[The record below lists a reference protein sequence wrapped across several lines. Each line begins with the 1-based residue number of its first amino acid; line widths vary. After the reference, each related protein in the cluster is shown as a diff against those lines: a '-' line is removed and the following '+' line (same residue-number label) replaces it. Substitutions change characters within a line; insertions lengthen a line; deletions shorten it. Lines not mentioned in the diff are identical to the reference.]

1 MGKSGFKIERA
12 AGGENTLYHDVAE
25 VFRVY
30 RQVTWQMQA
39 KIHQVKARFHRE
51 YGTDI
56 DDFLESVYA
65 AGLDVAREEPIPG
78 VTSELIFNKATTPE
92 KVLLKKDGLMD
103 YLENEPVD
111 VLITFGAGNI
121 DRLVEP
127 ITRMLEKRLARQ

>member
-51 YGTDI
+51 YGPGRFSYRISCVPVPFASLMLGPDI
-56 DDFLESVYA
+56 SSGRHGPFHW
-65 AGLDVAREEPIPG
+65 AGYPPAEYWHLP
-78 VTSELIFNKATTPE
+78 
-92 KVLLKKDGLMD
+92 
-103 YLENEPVD
+103 
-111 VLITFGAGNI
+111 
-121 DRLVEP
+121 
-127 ITRMLEKRLARQ
+127 